1 MVEGFFS
8 VNFSLGDKNHSL
20 RMRTLRINNGQWVLL
35 TMERYNNEFTLRVN
49 SGGGD
54 QEVTSVLGVNRWFE
68 MDWASIMLGNRLP
81 SHSESDFQGKQ
92 YDGFLIGGN

>member
-1 MVEGFFS
+1 
-8 VNFSLGDKNHSL
+8 LGDTNHSL

-54 QEVTSVLGVNRWFE
+54 QEVTSVLGTNRWFE
-68 MDWASIMLGNRLP
+68 MDWASIVLGNRLP
-81 SHSESDFQGKQ
+81 NHSESDFQGKR
-92 YDGFLIGGN
+92 YDRFLK

>member
-1 MVEGFFS
+1 MTEGFFS

-20 RMRTLRINNGQWVLL
+20 RMSTLRINNGQWVLL

-54 QEVTSVLGVNRWFE
+54 QEVTSVLGTNRWFE
-68 MDWASIMLGNRLP
+68 MDWASIVLGNRLP
-81 SHSESDFQGKQ
+81 DHSEGDFQGK
-92 YDGFLIGGN
+92 